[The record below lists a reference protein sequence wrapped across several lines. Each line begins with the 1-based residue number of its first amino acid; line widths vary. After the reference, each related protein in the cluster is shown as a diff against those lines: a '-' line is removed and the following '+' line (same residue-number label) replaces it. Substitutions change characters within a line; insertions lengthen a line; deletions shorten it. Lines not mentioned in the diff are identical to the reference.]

1 MEIEKMTIRLKD
13 IRVYAYHGVMPQ
25 ENKVGNI
32 YTVNVSLDLNDCA
45 AAMTDDLSLTV
56 NYAEVVGLIK
66 AEMAKPA
73 KLLEALA
80 YRIAK
85 SVIDNYSMV
94 DSVELSIEKD
104 NPPVSADIASSGV
117 CVKLKR

>member
-85 SVIDNYSMV
+85 SVIDNYSLV

-104 NPPVSADIASSGV
+104 NPPVSADIVSSGV